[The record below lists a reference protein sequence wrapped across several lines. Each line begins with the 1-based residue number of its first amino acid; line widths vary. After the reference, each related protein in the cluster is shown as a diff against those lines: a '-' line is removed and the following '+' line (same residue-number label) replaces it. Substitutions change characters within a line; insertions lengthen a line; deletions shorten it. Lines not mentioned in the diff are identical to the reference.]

1 MLCEDKT
8 TSHGFIWPGLIHIS
22 AHLVSVVVDIVQRHV
37 HVLHVHPPKA
47 QFNFPMSTIQRESE
61 PDWNSSWKM
70 SYILLIQI
78 KFQSMFMQDDPG
90 CSLRLISPINKAI
103 KLHTSIV
110 SLYPPPLLLNT
121 FPLCSCE
128 PPPKCHQS
136 LQISAVFSNSSA
148 TTMSLVSA
156 RDFMDLFIVQ
166 GRHPAI
172 KSYLSLKASVKPD
185 QFLYQFNQ
193 PLPYSLSLMFPD

>member
-70 SYILLIQI
+70 SYILFIQI
-78 KFQSMFMQDDPG
+78 KFQSMFMQDDSG

-128 PPPKCHQS
+128 PPPPPQVPPVLADFSCL
-136 LQISAVFSNSSA
+136 LQFISHHHESGLCKGFY
-148 TTMSLVSA
+148 
-156 RDFMDLFIVQ
+156 
-166 GRHPAI
+166 G
-172 KSYLSLKASVKPD
+172 SV
-185 QFLYQFNQ
+185 YC
-193 PLPYSLSLMFPD
+193 SG